1 MSRKFRLGQSREA
14 HDLDSPD
21 AYVREGRA
29 QSKRRQQS
37 AERLQTGIEA
47 HDSDSM
53 IFLPD
58 PEPWM
63 HFEEATLI
71 QRFSQWVDLE
81 LADRSV
87 LRATLSGKL
96 KGVKLVV
103 GDRVRYSPVPIE
115 AADPSL
121 HLSRAPVEP
130 APSRSAPGDGA
141 SPQAQVVAVMPRRT
155 LLKRGGI
162 DDREPWQLIA
172 ANADEL
178 WACAAVVD
186 PPLRPGLLERAQT
199 LALAAG
205 LTFRIVVTKRD
216 KASPKDTLPE
226 LDPIREQ
233 QVPIVETSAAQA
245 TGLEPLKELLKDRV
259 VVLVGHS
266 GVGKSTL
273 VNALM
278 PELALKTG
286 DMSRYGTG
294 RQTTTTARWLP
305 TPFGGTLIDTPGI
318 RTLSVRGLDRGLL
331 LTVFPELPT
340 EWVEDP
346 TGLDP
351 EDEALGLDYPER
363 LQSLQRLWE
372 EMGER
377 NPNQSSYR

>member
-1 MSRKFRLGQSREA
+1 V
-14 HDLDSPD
+14 DP
-21 AYVREGRA
+21 
-29 QSKRRQQS
+29 
-37 AERLQTGIEA
+37 TG
-47 HDSDSM
+47 
-53 IFLPD
+53 P
-58 PEPWM
+58 
-63 HFEEATLI
+63 
-71 QRFSQWVDLE
+71 
-81 LADRSV
+81 
-87 LRATLSGKL
+87 K
-96 KGVKLVV
+96 
-103 GDRVRYSPVPIE
+103 
-115 AADPSL
+115 
-121 HLSRAPVEP
+121 
-130 APSRSAPGDGA
+130 
-141 SPQAQVVAVMPRRT
+141 AQVVAVMPRRT

-226 LDPIREQ
+226 LDPLREQ
-233 QVPIVETSAAQA
+233 GVPIVETSATQA
-245 TGLEPLKELLKDRV
+245 LGLDPLKELLRDRV

-273 VNALM
+273 VNALI

-346 TGLDP
+346 SGLDP
-351 EDEALGLDYPER
+351 EDEELGLDYPER

>member
-1 MSRKFRLGQSREA
+1 VSRKFRLGQSRDA

-21 AYVREGRA
+21 AYAREGRD

-37 AERLQTGIEA
+37 AERLQTAIEA
-47 HDSDSM
+47 HDADTM
-53 IFLPD
+53 LRLPD
-58 PEPWM
+58 PAPWM
-63 HFEEATLI
+63 HYPEATLV
-71 QRFSQWVDLE
+71 QRHSQWVDLE
-81 LADRSV
+81 LDGRQP

-103 GDRVRYSPVPIE
+103 GDRVRYSP
-115 AADPSL
+115 
-121 HLSRAPVEP
+121 APVEAVDP
-130 APSRSAPGDGA
+130 NL
-141 SPQAQVVAVMPRRT
+141 PQAQVVAVMPRRT

-162 DDREPWQLIA
+162 DDREPWQLMA

-205 LTFRIVVTKRD
+205 LAFRIVVTKRD

-226 LDPIREQ
+226 LDPLREQ
-233 QVPIVETSAAQA
+233 GVPIVETSAIR
-245 TGLEPLKELLKDRV
+245 TSGLDELKGLLRDRV

-294 RQTTTTARWLP
+294 RQTTTAARWLP

-318 RTLSVRGLDRGLL
+318 RTLSVRGLDRTLL
-331 LTVFPELPT
+331 PLVFPELPP

-346 TGLDP
+346 MGLDP
-351 EDEALGLDYPER
+351 EDEELGLDYPER

-372 EMGER
+372 EMAER
-377 NPNQSSYR
+377 NHNQSSYR